1 MPEQTFHTLAARLQK
16 SGKTPQEI
24 ETIANTLAE
33 AAFKLLFA
41 NSMAAF
47 SEEDIKS
54 IEDTKDEQEAN
65 LTIME
70 LYKLRTGKNP
80 ADELQQ
86 LLDKAI
92 KTYLR
97 ETQSDA
103 Q

>member
-1 MPEQTFHTLAARLQK
+1 MSEQTFHTLAAKLQK

-24 ETIANTLAE
+24 EAIADELAE

-41 NSMAAF
+41 NAMAAF
-47 SEEDIKS
+47 SEEDIKT

-86 LLDKAI
+86 LLDKVI

-97 ETQSDA
+97 DAETQSE
-103 Q
+103 